1 MEAVRDNPASP
12 PGASETQS
20 PSLVVRVL
28 ALTWP
33 VLVQQFLITAVDL
46 SDYFLAGYFRPVDVA
61 KHVEYQS
68 AQTTAGYLAWLI
80 TCFTVFVSVGST
92 ALVARF
98 VGARDGRGAVH
109 ATSQSITLAIAF
121 GLIGSVAGLLSVGE
135 VVRLLG
141 LEGDAAVFAADYL
154 RPIYALLVFQVIE
167 SAGIA
172 CLVGAGDTRMG
183 LFVRGG
189 VALVNVPLAWGLFH
203 RIGFEGIALG
213 TALSHTMGAVA
224 VLIVLLRGRA
234 GLKLDPRQMW
244 PDRSIQYRL
253 LRVSLPAGA
262 DSMSVGLCQLWF
274 LTIVNRLGADA
285 SAAQGIALRW
295 EALGY
300 QSGLAFGTAA
310 MALVGINLGARRPDL
325 ASRSAWTAF
334 GMGLATM
341 CTMAAVFFTFA
352 PQMFR
357 LFAPNEEQRQVVA
370 LGVPVLRLVA
380 FAMPGLACTIIFG
393 YSLRGAGDTRLP
405 VLFTWIGFLGVRIP
419 LAYWLTQPQV
429 DFGPFGTWEGGLFG
443 AWIAMFADIMVRAGC
458 LLARFASG
466 RWKKVRV

>member
-1 MEAVRDNPASP
+1 MEAVRDDPSSSPAATEP
-12 PGASETQS
+12 QS
-20 PSLVVRVL
+20 PHLARRVL
-28 ALTWP
+28 SLAWP
-33 VLVQQFLITAVDL
+33 VLVQQLLILAVDL
-46 SDYFLAGYFRPVDVA
+46 SDRFLAGYFRPGDVT
-61 KHVEYQS
+61 KHVDYQS
-68 AQTTAGYLAWLI
+68 AQTTANYLAWLI

-98 VGARDGRGAVH
+98 VGGRDSRGAIH

-141 LEGDAAVFAADYL
+141 LKGDAALFAADYL

-172 CLVGAGDTRMG
+172 CLVGAGDTRIG

-189 VALVNVPLAWGLFH
+189 VAVVNLPLAWALFH
-203 RIGFEGIALG
+203 GIGFQGIALG
-213 TALSHTMGAVA
+213 TALSHTLGAVA
-224 VLIVLLRGRA
+224 ILVVLARGRA
-234 GLKLDPRQMW
+234 GLKLDPRQLW
-244 PDRSIQYRL
+244 PDKAIQTRL

-274 LTIVNRLGADA
+274 LTIVNRLGKDA
-285 SAAQGIALRW
+285 SGAQGIALGW

-300 QSGLAFGTAA
+300 QSGAAFGTAA

-325 ASRSAWTAF
+325 AARSGWTAF
-334 GMGLATM
+334 GMGLAMM
-341 CTMAAVFFTFA
+341 CFMGAVFYTFA
-352 PQMFR
+352 PEMFR
-357 LFAPNEEQRQVVA
+357 LFAPNEEQREVVA

-380 FAMPGLACTIIFG
+380 FAMPALACTIIFT
-393 YSLRGAGDTRLP
+393 YALRGAGDTRVP

-419 LAYWLTQPQV
+419 LAYWLTQPLV

-443 AWIAMFADIMVRAGC
+443 AWIAMFADIVVRASL